1 MSNFQFR
8 AAMQSDFPAIMTLNH
23 QSEAFLS
30 PLDRPKLDQI
40 SNEAEF
46 FQVTTSLEGL
56 VGFLLAFLPE
66 ANYDNPNFLWFKAR
80 YEHFIYID
88 RVVISED
95 FRGHHLAT
103 RLYADLRTE
112 AIARGIPRLVC
123 EIHIDPPNPGS
134 LRFHEKQGFIEVGQQ
149 TIEDPHTGGGKKIV
163 SLQIKEMER

>member
-1 MSNFQFR
+1 MSTFWCR
-8 AAMQSDFPAIMTLNH
+8 GAMRSAFPAILTPNR

-30 PLDRPKLDQI
+30 PLDRPKLNQI

-88 RVVISED
+88 RCVISEY
-95 FRGHHLAT
+95 FRWHHLST

-112 AIARGIPRLVC
+112 AIA
-123 EIHIDPPNPGS
+123 
-134 LRFHEKQGFIEVGQQ
+134 
-149 TIEDPHTGGGKKIV
+149 
-163 SLQIKEMER
+163 